1 MGIAQAL
8 KSAMQ
13 QYTNRDRRR
22 FGDPDIA
29 KTALLKWKEE
39 MEICRDQLHG
49 FDYSGFFEPDNTQR
63 ALAIT
68 GGANFLLEP
77 SKQQLK
83 KNFTEHSNLLH
94 NATTLCRSLLDEQQ
108 KAEVCYMDALRVMML
123 KLSQQGKISRH
134 EINQRIGDLIRQSV
148 KSYGVINLFG
158 DKKVEFSLFDEA
170 FLKEIKNMK
179 ERNIAIELLK
189 KLMHEKIK
197 QQKKTNIIQSDLFSE
212 MLQLCLSNYM
222 KGLLTNEEV
231 IEELLK
237 MAQQM
242 KQAEAEAGDLGLT
255 PEEKAFYDALSTPEG
270 VRQAYSDEEFVALTR
285 ELTDVLHRNRTIDW
299 NRKDSARARM
309 RVMVKR
315 LLKKYKYP
323 PEGAKKAL
331 ETVMRQCDHWAD
343 DEENIV

>member
-1 MGIAQAL
+1 
-8 KSAMQ
+8 
-13 QYTNRDRRR
+13 
-22 FGDPDIA
+22 
-29 KTALLKWKEE
+29 
-39 MEICRDQLHG
+39 
-49 FDYSGFFEPDNTQR
+49 
-63 ALAIT
+63 
-68 GGANFLLEP
+68 
-77 SKQQLK
+77 
-83 KNFTEHSNLLH
+83 
-94 NATTLCRSLLDEQQ
+94 
-108 KAEVCYMDALRVMML
+108 MDALRVMML

-148 KSYGVINLFG
+148 KSDGVINLFG

-197 QQKKTNIIQSDLFSE
+197 QQQKTNIIQSDLFSE
-212 MLQLCLSNYM
+212 MLQLCLSNYL

-242 KQAEAEAGDLGLT
+242 KEAEAEAGDLGLT

-270 VRQAYSDEEFVALTR
+270 VRQAYSDEEFLALTR

-323 PEGAKKAL
+323 PEGAEKAL